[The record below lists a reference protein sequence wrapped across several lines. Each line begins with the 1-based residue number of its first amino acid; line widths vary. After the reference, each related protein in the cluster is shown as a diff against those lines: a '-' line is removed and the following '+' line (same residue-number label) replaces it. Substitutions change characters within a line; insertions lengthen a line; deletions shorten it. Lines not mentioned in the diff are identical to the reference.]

1 MRNWRRWAASMP
13 TCGGVSPAASSP
25 TTGRKWLRNKENER
39 AGEHSPPSFIF
50 LTLPKYNLSPKP
62 LRLFPSGESAYTRI
76 MVITRIFEYFEN
88 WIKPFA
94 RKDDLRPPESTFAF
108 IWFYI
113 SQAKAPFFAMLVL
126 GGLTAAIEAA
136 LFWFVGRLV
145 DILSTVKPDEG
156 WAGLLAAHGGELVGM
171 LVLIGVV
178 RFIVTMITA
187 LVDQQII
194 TPGFYNLVRWQSYM
208 HVARQSLTFFQNDF
222 SGRIVTKVWSGGQ
235 AAGDLVTSLMESVW
249 FVGIYSVSMLFL
261 IGGLDWRLA
270 VLVVVWVAIFSLLAR
285 YFVPRI
291 RHHSKETA
299 EAASMLS
306 GRMVDAYSNIQTLRL
321 FGRDDAN
328 DRYMRQGFD
337 IFQTS
342 TMKFTR
348 FITGV
353 RASMALLSGVMI
365 TSMAALCIDLWL
377 SGKISSGAVA
387 FTLALVLRLNF
398 LLGRLMTQFNG
409 IMRNFGT
416 VQNAA
421 ELISQPI
428 GLVDAPD
435 AAVLEVKKPS
445 IRFENVSFH
454 YGRANGVID
463 NLNLEIRAGE
473 KVGIVGRSGAGK
485 STLVNLLLR
494 FYDVEKGRILIDG
507 QDIARVSQESLRAH
521 IGMVTQDTSLLHRS
535 IRDNIMFGRTDATE
549 AQLIE
554 ATRRAKADDFITR
567 LEDQRGRTGFDA
579 HVGERGVKLSGGQR
593 QRIAIA
599 RVMLKDAPILVLDEA
614 TSALD
619 SEVEAAIQSNLDE
632 LMQGKTVL
640 AIAHRLSTI
649 AALDRLIVMDQG
661 LIVEEGSH
669 AELVAQGGLY
679 SELWA
684 RQSGGFLDAEDVKR
698 RDEAS

>member
-1 MRNWRRWAASMP
+1 MITA
-13 TCGGVSPAASSP
+13 
-25 TTGRKWLRNKENER
+25 
-39 AGEHSPPSFIF
+39 
-50 LTLPKYNLSPKP
+50 
-62 LRLFPSGESAYTRI
+62 LFRFFETRI
-76 MVITRIFEYFEN
+76 Q
-88 WIKPFA
+88 PFA
-94 RKDDLRPPESTFAF
+94 EKRELRPPRSTSGF

-113 SQAKAPFFAMLVL
+113 RQAKTPFLVMLCL

-145 DILSTVKPDEG
+145 DILATVDKAAG
-156 WAGLLAAHGGELVGM
+156 WPGLLAAHGWELAGM
-171 LVLIGVV
+171 LVLIAVV
-178 RFIVTMITA
+178 RFAVAMVNA

-194 TPGFYNLVRWQSYM
+194 TPGFYNLVRWQSYQY
-208 HVARQSLTFFQNDF
+208 VARQSVSFFQNDF
-222 SGRIVTKVWSGGQ
+222 AGRIVTKVWSGGQ
-235 AAGDLVTSLMESVW
+235 ATGDLVTSLMESVW
-249 FVGIYSVSMLFL
+249 FVAIYSVSMLTL
-261 IGGLDWRLA
+261 VGGLDWRLA
-270 VLVVVWVAIFSLLAR
+270 VIVLVWVAIFAMLAR

-291 RHHSKETA
+291 RYHSRETA

-321 FGRDDAN
+321 FGRNEAN
-328 DRYMRQGFD
+328 DRYMRNGFE
-337 IFQTS
+337 IFQNT
-342 TMKFTR
+342 TLMFTR

-353 RASMALLSGVMI
+353 RASMALLSGIMI
-365 TSMAALCIDLWL
+365 TSMAALCIHLWL
-377 SGKISSGAVA
+377 QGRISSGAVA

-421 ELISQPI
+421 ELISQPV
-428 GLVDAPD
+428 GLNDAPN
-435 AAVLEVKKPS
+435 APELLVRQPE

-454 YGRANGVID
+454 YGREKGVID
-463 NLNLEIRAGE
+463 HLDLRIRAGE

-507 QDIARVSQESLRAH
+507 QDIAQVTQESLRMQ

-535 IRDNIMFGRTDATE
+535 IRDNILFGRPDATE
-549 AQLIE
+549 EQLALAAQRAE
-554 ATRRAKADDFITR
+554 AYDFIQK

-619 SEVEAAIQSNLDE
+619 SEVEAAIQSHLDE
-632 LMQGKTVL
+632 LMKGKTVL

-661 LIVEEGSH
+661 RIVEQGTH
-669 AELVAQGGLY
+669 AELIASDGLY
-679 SELWA
+679 SELWS
-684 RQSGGFLDAEDVKR
+684 RQSGGFLGAER
-698 RDEAS
+698 